1 MNAFATPG
9 GDSLEVSCPVS
20 LCSCTQGAAPRRL
33 AESAGLLPEAVD
45 PPLPQGR
52 LHGPG
57 PAGLCV
63 GTAGTALHRASG
75 GVTERPLT
83 ASSHNA
89 PFEPQQVLFKE
100 EKKLKG
106 SKTFAQTVVI
116 VVTSFHLNLF
126 LLIQPSAVT
135 HQLHLES
142 REKQRLEPDSY
153 LPEQPDMSEFLP
165 IVSLRLTLAC
175 ACM

>member
-1 MNAFATPG
+1 M
-9 GDSLEVSCPVS
+9 S

-52 LHGPG
+52 LPGPG

-75 GVTERPLT
+75 GVTECPLT

-106 SKTFAQTVVI
+106 SKTSVQTVVI

-126 LLIQPSAVT
+126 LLIQPSAIT

-142 REKQRLEPDSY
+142 NREKQRLDPDSY
-153 LPEQPDMSEFLP
+153 LPEQPDKNVRIPSHSVAEVDSGLCLYVAGV
-165 IVSLRLTLAC
+165 IKKLTTRW
-175 ACM
+175 